1 MVADDSGVNNP
12 GNKPGNKPHLKCQA
26 LQITLVGHF

>member
-12 GNKPGNKPHLKCQA
+12 GNKPYLKCQA